1 LEHVNKISRANAEHY
16 IWGQQCDGWRL
27 VKSPELSVIEERMP
41 PGAFEVSHYH
51 QRSRQFFRVLLG
63 ELQMLVQGT
72 PVVLAEGEGLEIAP
86 GIVHQARNTS
96 RNEVRFLV
104 ISQPPSQGDRILAD
118 G

>member
-1 LEHVNKISRANAEHY
+1 
-16 IWGQQCDGWRL
+16 
-27 VKSPELSVIEERMP
+27 VIEERMP

-51 QRSRQFFRVLLG
+51 QRSRQFFRVLQG

-72 PVVLAEGEGLEIAP
+72 PVALAEGEGLEIAP

-96 RNEVRFLV
+96 SNEVRFLV